1 MDTELLQL
9 GDSSD
14 RQQQQPSTSPPPP
27 PPSLTSPSSSLAGKR
42 QRSVEQQLLQLGLD
56 VSKTTLA
63 TSAAAAGSQ
72 QGGTELSLSARSV
85 LGRLPDLSFMLSEK
99 LVQSHYSG
107 SM

>member
-27 PPSLTSPSSSLAGKR
+27 PPLTSPSSLAGKR

-63 TSAAAAGSQ
+63 TSAAAAGNQ